1 LEKTSLPAILPS
13 VEDSRKKIEDLV
25 KSKSCY
31 LPTSAVDGNFNPSI
45 ITITSVPLD
54 APTEHAST

>member
-1 LEKTSLPAILPS
+1 LPAILPS

-54 APTEHAST
+54 APTQHAST